1 MSIDEVWAV
10 FNNTSM
16 SIVSVHAS
24 EYFATKALNGVL
36 KDTKL
41 SNPEKHYCVGRLSEV
56 LDWLSQYYYSFN
68 RYDTAGEFN

>member
-1 MSIDEVWAV
+1 MSTEEVWTV

-24 EYFATKALNGVL
+24 EHFAAKALSTVF
-36 KDTKL
+36 KETKL
-41 SNPEKHYCVGRLSEV
+41 SNPEKHYCMGRLSEV

-68 RYDTAGEFN
+68 KYDTAGECN